1 MKIAIVNDLS
11 IAVEALKRV
20 LKSVSGHEIC
30 WTAYDGKEAVEKACN
45 DRPDL
50 ILMDLIMPVMNG
62 VEATKRI
69 MKQCPCPILVV
80 TATVTGNAGLV
91 FDAMGAGALD
101 AVCTP
106 TLGTKGS
113 VEGAK
118 DLLKK
123 IDTIGKLIGKEVQ
136 IKTNDFVA
144 NKPSLQVMPK
154 MIAIGSSTGGPKALA
169 YILSKMPKDM
179 RASIV
184 IVQHVDFLFA
194 NGLASWLNDQTEL
207 EVKVIK
213 EGMYPQQGI
222 VYLAETNDH
231 LLLDKDRTFYY
242 SSEPINYHYRPSVN
256 VFYKS
261 IKENWATRDIAVLLT
276 GMGDDGATG
285 MLELKNEGWKT
296 IAQDKESSTVYGMPK
311 QAAKIGAAQEVLPLE
326 KIPNRILELI

>member
-20 LKSVSGHEIC
+20 LKSVSNHEIC
-30 WTAYDGKEAVEKACN
+30 WTAFDGKEAVEKACN

-106 TLGTKGS
+106 TLGAKGS

-136 IKTNDFVA
+136 IKTNSVIERR
-144 NKPSLQVMPK
+144 PSLKIMPK
-154 MIAIGSSTGGPKALA
+154 LIAIGSSTGGPKALA
-169 YILSKMPKDM
+169 YILSKMPKDLK
-179 RASIV
+179 ASIV

-194 NGLASWLNDQTEL
+194 NGLANWLNDQTEL

-213 EGMYPQQGI
+213 EGVYPEQGV

-231 LLLDKDRTFYY
+231 LMLDKDRTFYY
-242 SSEPINYHYRPSVN
+242 TPEPINYHYRPSVN

-261 IKENWATRDIAVLLT
+261 LKANWENKDIAILLT
-276 GMGDDGATG
+276 GMGDDGALG
-285 MLELKNEGWKT
+285 MLELKNEGWHT

-311 QAAKIGAAQEVLPLE
+311 QAAKLGAAKQVLPLE
-326 KIPNRILELI
+326 DIPQRILQLI

>member
-1 MKIAIVNDLS
+1 MKIAIVNDLT

-20 LKSVSGHEIC
+20 LKSVSNYEIC
-30 WTAYDGKEAVEKACN
+30 WTAYDGKEAVEKACK

-106 TLGTKGS
+106 TLGTQGS
-113 VEGAK
+113 MEGAK

-136 IKTNDFVA
+136 IKTNSFQT
-144 NKPSLQVMPK
+144 NKPSLHTLHK

-169 YILSKMPKDM
+169 YILSKLPKDM
-179 RASIV
+179 KASIV

-194 NGLASWLNDQTEL
+194 NGLANWLNDQTPL

-213 EGMYPQQGI
+213 EGMYPKQG
-222 VYLAETNDH
+222 VAYLAETNDH
-231 LLLDKDRTFYY
+231 LLMDKDHTFYY
-242 SSEPINYHYRPSVN
+242 SPEPINYHYRPSVN

-261 IKENWATRDIAVLLT
+261 LKDNWSNQDIAVLLT
-276 GMGDDGATG
+276 GMGDDGAVG
-285 MLELKNEGWKT
+285 LLELKNEGWVT
-296 IAQDKESSTVYGMPK
+296 IAQDQDSSTVYGMPK
-311 QAAKIGAAQEVLPLE
+311 QAAKIGAATHVLSLE